1 MFFPTSIH
9 PRSSPSLYPPSF
21 MFSLLDKQT
30 KDTKAKKKKSRNI
43 PNNPPTPL
51 KEMETKLTSKR
62 LIKQRL

>member
-30 KDTKAKKKKSRNI
+30 KDTKAKKKSRNI
-43 PNNPPTPL
+43 TNNPPTPL
-51 KEMETKLTSKR
+51 KEMETKFTSKR
-62 LIKQRL
+62 PIKQRL